1 MWADRWADADDEP
14 MDEPKRAKLKPISEN
29 GRQLNTVKDFTKN
42 ALSL

>member
-29 GRQLNTVKDFTKN
+29 GRQLNIPLKISQKM
-42 ALSL
+42 L